1 MSPTPVVAPYIPTY
15 ANYTPYVSATEVF
28 NWPVGADVSQLV
40 VGGNTAA
47 NSAALTEILL
57 EASGEADSICKKVLA
72 ATLDV
77 QSGEYRIWR
86 DGSIRVP
93 LDYTPLVSINGA
105 SLGYSQGTL
114 TAMSDLSGIRP
125 ERKVARIPVQ
135 GALTTA
141 QFFAQNAPA
150 AARSGWIFADVTY
163 VSGWAHTTLTAT
175 ANQGTS
181 SVTPGNVL
189 GIVPG
194 LTLTLRDG
202 PNTEVVT
209 VAPTYVMG
217 SAVVPLT
224 ANLQFTHAA
233 GTTLSALPPAVKLA
247 VINLAKWIVKGR
259 GSKAIVVNAVKPDP
273 SMRPTKSQKIDP
285 GGDDDYA
292 AAKRTLL
299 RLKRAR

>member
-1 MSPTPVVAPYIPTY
+1 MSPTPVVAPYVPTY

-28 NWPVGADVSQLV
+28 NWPLGTDVSQLV
-40 VGGNTAA
+40 IGGNTPT
-47 NSAALTEILL
+47 NNAALTEILL
-57 EASGEADSICKKVLA
+57 AASGEADSICKKVLA

-93 LDYTPLVSINGA
+93 LDYTPLVSINGT

-150 AARSGWIFADVTY
+150 SARPGWIFADVTY

-181 SVTPGNVL
+181 SVTAGNVL

-194 LTLTLRDG
+194 MAMTLRDG
-202 PNTEVVT
+202 VNTEIVT
-209 VAPTYVMG
+209 VSPTYVMG

-224 ANLQFTHAA
+224 APLQFTHAA
-233 GTTLSALPPAVKLA
+233 GATFSALPPAVKLA

-259 GSKAIVVNAVKPDP
+259 GSKAIVVNAVKPSP
-273 SMRPTKSQKIDP
+273 SMRPAKTQKTDP
-285 GGDDDYA
+285 GGGDDYA
-292 AAKRTLL
+292 EARRTLL